1 MNAVRLKSARALL
14 VLGLAALVTGDTF
27 DVNITLTST
36 VPFQPWN
43 ASAVVE
49 YQMLIVAQSA
59 FSANPSTC
67 LPGYYCNGGTVT
79 ACPKNTY
86 NPDPQKTQ
94 STDCLACPA
103 YQVTATAGS
112 AACTTCASGQ
122 QLRTPTSGANPATDP
137 FRQCVDSP
145 AGGFTL
151 PNSTTA
157 YACPAGTYSPQGSA
171 TCYPCSPG
179 SYAEFPGSQAC
190 TACPTG
196 QFTFTKTVSSDGVAT
211 YTGVAGATSA
221 SQCSVL
227 PININLCLPGTYF
240 FNQRC
245 TPCPVGYYCPYMS
258 SKSTDIAIVMCPNGM
273 YSPKGVLAKS
283 GSDCSSHSPPTM
295 DTFSSCAMSRTS
307 PNSLSGLTISA
318 IGAPRNSD
326 ESVIVAT
333 ATSVYRLMTPT
344 LELEALPGTFTSVSV
359 VGTDISGDN
368 AHLLV
373 VGDAGAHTV
382 VFVDMYTK
390 AHKTIGISQHP
401 AGIALQQPVQNIRYA
416 YVSDS
421 VEHCVRVFNLDTLE
435 TNVVAGSPTGDA
447 GYSDSIPY
455 TLMNKPMGI
464 AFMEGDLATNKNLL
478 IADSGNKVIRK
489 YNTETGALSTWF
501 KSRDLTSPEMRTP
514 VSISVA
520 IDIASG
526 NYLVYVVDTGFSPSR
541 ISVIGK
547 VNNDGDLVLTVL
559 QTAGSPSMGVGGM
572 LIPGPQLTTTGA
584 SIGVKE
590 FVYLKSDNQ
599 LSSLLSA
606 DVAASSQTAA
616 SGGEC
621 VFPAQAYDVTT
632 VSPCGNLY
640 LDTTNGNNEF
650 CDTGDRTNLGCDM
663 TTCTLQPTFACLGG
677 AERCLVP
684 CQGYLFAGDGKY
696 YCSEDCLKLP
706 APPGQ
711 YVNDQCVV
719 TDVNECRK
727 DAPNNTCSDLGVCV
741 NTAGSYA
748 CDCMPGL
755 FGDGRKCVFTA
766 YEVYTVVQ
774 IENLQYSNFQTNK
787 VSLQPVLG
795 SAYGTVL
802 AAGLANDP
810 AYTYKT
816 TSQMAIALA
825 NIQPDLNT
833 LDNTRLVLSTYFS
846 TLELAQQ
853 AASASVET
861 LEAALNQALA
871 GLPDNVKQTFTTLK
885 IMQPLRYQ
893 TFSAADASQPLIQSQ
908 WYMQVTGVQFNR
920 TCETMGKFPPNGC
933 WEVSITYSGRE
944 RDQRTTQESLNLL
957 YMPRVDR
964 SNDPNS
970 INGQLFVNKE
980 VALTANPGKFPCTMV
995 THGMDAT
1002 NHVLRDNTVCCLRD
1016 VADKYYYTT
1025 SMFKSYLSSS
1035 AFEGGAPTDYCAATT
1050 DFNTSYP
1057 SSDLVF
1063 GMPPAYDGW
1072 SNDAVIGGIDGMPQS
1087 DIKLMEVIDYAKRR
1101 YKLKVS
1107 IAEDDLIA
1115 HAAIAYTGMQFVD
1128 YKATF
1133 FVGMANFDGTAT
1145 SSLNSEFSV
1154 QNISVS
1160 KTSVMT
1166 LSSYGAN
1173 QDPLV
1178 SFGSMSLKR
1187 IKVQEYFNAPSYLY
1201 YLEPKFVLPA
1211 GYIPLAGQSGLVPL
1225 IGIMVGKSI
1234 GTAEPTTWYQACAS
1248 TDNTDMWNTV
1258 GLKAQVAKAQAQN
1271 NCAPADVLMC
1281 APLMGVNVNFGVP
1294 LDFGPTGFLTEA
1306 DFTNPAGVAI
1316 QLKVTFQ
1323 AMSAETGQLLSTSVS
1338 LSVPLSA
1345 GSFTAYCEDQIQQSQ
1360 TLSDVV
1366 KGDIYVGVAYSD
1378 ADWNTGMQPKI
1389 DTATYNSSFA
1399 PGNAQEFATA
1409 SVAGAFMTF
1418 TAMGDEGYFTD
1429 ARALEFNLSIFDIH
1443 TVHFLEPLG
1452 GPGGP
1457 TPHFDAV
1464 LQMLQDGTAYKMVQS
1479 PDQSVAQYAWLE
1491 PSAALKSTCPQKMGY
1506 LDISCIS
1513 RVDSTIAN
1521 NQKYVGDSVA
1531 VLRPGDPTSK
1541 ADVQRLMADSTNN
1554 GVPSALTLA
1563 NGEGFYN
1570 TLSSK
1575 LQFNNR
1581 FKRAYLVN
1589 PVIKWSNALMQKS
1602 QPGSTSYTVCTKIIA
1617 SALITI
1623 QTGAGYQFRRLLS
1636 VQDQDWFTPRAR
1648 ALTAS
1653 VLKRPN
1659 LARRQLT
1666 PGNSLMEVRPRAGRA
1681 HMWEK
1686 HSPRRLAR
1694 LPYDASARHIWHQ
1707 KGVGRRHL
1715 LSTPSDLST
1724 QTTSTSSVTVVIN
1737 QPGVTPMSILC
1748 GFLGAPLLQCG
1759 ALSVTERLSSA
1770 LAGTMCAAYAS
1781 GSLGAS
1787 LQSHITT
1794 VIEPIITGITR
1805 GTEYPISASLTGCA
1819 NTSNGQV
1826 VLAYY
1831 FVFAASANAVQVV
1844 IPANSGIDMQVF
1856 VGGGVPI
1863 SIDGVVRNATEML
1876 PAIVIMQ
1883 NSTST
1888 RQVVQL
1894 TPDQINQLEQQMF
1907 TDISRRFAVPTSDGS
1922 KLGVLFT
1929 VTCNVA
1935 LALALLLI
1943 GFN

>member
-36 VPFQPWN
+36 VPFPPWN

-49 YQMLIVAQSA
+49 YQMLVVAQSSFLA
-59 FSANPSTC
+59 TPSTC
-67 LPGYYCNGGTVT
+67 LPGFYCSGVTAT

-86 NPDPQKTQ
+86 NPYAQKTLL
-94 STDCLACPA
+94 SDCQACPA
-103 YQVTATAGS
+103 YEVAPVAGS

-137 FRQCVDSP
+137 LRQCVDAP

-171 TCYPCSPG
+171 TCYPCSAG
-179 SYAEFPGSQAC
+179 SYAEFPASQAC

-245 TPCPVGYYCPYMS
+245 SPCPVGYYCPYMS

-295 DTFSSCAMSRTS
+295 TTYSSCVMSASPSNPLTS
-307 PNSLSGLTISA
+307 LAITA

-326 ESVIVAT
+326 ESIIVAT
-333 ATSVYRLMTPT
+333 GTAVYRLMTPT
-344 LELEALPGTFTSVSV
+344 LQLEALPGVFSGVSA

-373 VGDAGAHTV
+373 VGDAAAHTV
-382 VFVDMYTK
+382 VFVDLYSK
-390 AHKTIGISQHP
+390 VSKPIGISQHP
-401 AGIALQQPVQNIRYA
+401 AGIALQEPVQNIRYA

-421 VEHCVRVFNLDTLE
+421 VEHCVRIFNLDSLE
-435 TNVVAGSPTGDA
+435 TSVVAGSAVGA
-447 GYSDSIPY
+447 LGYSDSVNSVPY
-455 TLMNKPMGI
+455 TLLNTPMGI
-464 AFMEGDLATNKNLL
+464 AFMEGDLSTNKNLL

-489 YNTETGALSTWF
+489 YNTQTGVLSTWF
-501 KSRDLTSPEMRTP
+501 SSRDLTSPEMRTP

-520 IDIASG
+520 IDLVSG
-526 NYLVYVVDTGFSPSR
+526 NYLVYVVDTGFSPYR
-541 ISVIGK
+541 ISVISK
-547 VNNDGDLVLTVL
+547 VDTDGDLILTVL
-559 QTAGSPSMGVGGM
+559 QTAGSPSMGIGGM
-572 LIPGPQLTTTGA
+572 LLPGPQLVTTGA

-599 LSSLLSA
+599 IYSLLAA

-616 SGGEC
+616 SGGQC
-621 VFPAQAYDVTT
+621 VFPAQAYNVTT
-632 VSPCGNLY
+632 VSACGNLY
-640 LDTTNGNNEF
+640 LDTNEF
-650 CDTGDRTNLGCDM
+650 CDTGDQTNLGCDM
-663 TTCTLQPTFACLGG
+663 TTCHLQPTYACLGG
-677 AERCLVP
+677 ASACLVP
-684 CQGYLFAGDGKY
+684 CQGYLFTDGKY
-696 YCSEDCLKLP
+696 YCSEDCLKKP
-706 APPGQ
+706 AASGF
-711 YVNDQCVV
+711 YVDNHCNVV
-719 TDVNECRK
+719 DINECRK
-727 DAPNNTCSDLGVCV
+727 DAPNNTCSDLGVCA
-741 NTAGSYA
+741 NTAGAYT
-748 CDCMPGL
+748 CDCLPGL
-755 FGDGRKCVFTA
+755 FGDGRKCVFDA

-774 IENLQYSNFQTNK
+774 IENLQYSNFLTAK
-787 VSLQPVLG
+787 LLLEKALGDAFGAVVSSGLVDDA
-795 SAYGTVL
+795 AYS
-802 AAGLANDP
+802 
-810 AYTYKT
+810 YKT
-816 TSQMAIALA
+816 ALQMAISLA
-825 NIQPDLNT
+825 NIQPDLDT
-833 LDNTRLVLSTYFS
+833 LDNTRLKLSTYFAN
-846 TLELAQQ
+846 LQQ
-853 AASASVET
+853 AET
-861 LEAALNQALA
+861 AVNAGLDTLSAALNQALGQLSQSVTQNYTA
-871 GLPDNVKQTFTTLK
+871 LAVL
-885 IMQPLRYQ
+885 QPLRYQ
-893 TFSAADASQPLIQSQ
+893 TYSAADASQPISQSQ

-920 TCETMGKFPPNGC
+920 TCETLGKFPPNGC
-933 WEVSITYSGRE
+933 WEVSVTYAGRE
-944 RDQRTTQESLNLL
+944 IDQRTNLESLNLL
-957 YMPRVDR
+957 YMPRVLR
-964 SNDPNS
+964 SNDPTSAVN
-970 INGQLFVNKE
+970 QLFVNRE
-980 VALTANPGKFPCTMV
+980 VALTGDPSKFPCTMM
-995 THGMDAT
+995 TQGT
-1002 NHVLRDNTVCCLRD
+1002 NPTNQVLKDNTVCCLRD
-1016 VADKYYYTT
+1016 VANQYYWTT
-1025 SMFKSYLSSS
+1025 TMFKTYLSSS
-1035 AFEGGAPTDYCAATT
+1035 TFEGGAPTDYCTT
-1050 DFNTSYP
+1050 TSAFNTSYP
-1057 SSDLVF
+1057 DSNLVF
-1063 GMPPAYDGW
+1063 KMPADHDGW

-1087 DIKLMEVIDYAKRR
+1087 DVKLVQVIDYAKRI

-1115 HAAIAYTGMQFVD
+1115 AAATSYSGMQFVD
-1128 YKATF
+1128 YNASF
-1133 FVGMANFDGTAT
+1133 FVGMANFEGTGT

-1178 SFGSMSLKR
+1178 NYASMSLKR
-1187 IKVQEYFNAPSYLY
+1187 IKVQEYFNPPTYLY
-1201 YLEPKFVLPA
+1201 YLEPKFVLPT
-1211 GYIPLAGQSGLVPL
+1211 GYIPLAGSTGLVPL
-1225 IGIMVGKSI
+1225 VGIMVGKSI
-1234 GTAEPTTWYQACAS
+1234 GNAEPDVWHQACAS
-1248 TDNTDMWNTV
+1248 TDGTDMWSTP
-1258 GLKAQVAKAQAQN
+1258 GLRAQVTKAQAQN
-1271 NCAPADVLMC
+1271 SCAPADVLMC
-1281 APLMGVNVNFGVP
+1281 APLLGVNVDFGIP
-1294 LDFGPTGFLTEA
+1294 LDYPGFLTDA
-1306 DFTNPAGVAI
+1306 DFTNPAGVSL
-1316 QLKVTFQ
+1316 QVKVTFQ
-1323 AMSAETGQLLSTSVS
+1323 AMSADTGQLLSTAVS
-1338 LSVPLSA
+1338 LSVPLSPN
-1345 GSFTAYCEDQIQQSQ
+1345 SFVAYCEDQIHQAQ
-1360 TLSDVV
+1360 TLSDIVQ
-1366 KGDIYVGVAYSD
+1366 GDIYVGVAYSD
-1378 ADWNTGMQPKI
+1378 TDWNTGMQSKI
-1389 DTATYNSSFA
+1389 NTATYNATFA
-1399 PGNAQEFATA
+1399 AGNAQEFATA

-1418 TAMGDEGYFTD
+1418 TAMGDPGYFTD
-1429 ARALEFNLSIFDIH
+1429 PRALDFNLSIFDIH

-1452 GPGGP
+1452 GPGGA
-1457 TPHFDAV
+1457 TPNFDAV
-1464 LQMLQDGTAYKMVQS
+1464 LRMLQDGSAYQMMQS
-1479 PDQSVAQYAWLE
+1479 PVQATAQNAWLV
-1491 PSAALKSTCPQKMGY
+1491 PTPALLNLCPEKMGY
-1506 LDISCIS
+1506 LNIDCIT

-1521 NQKYVGDSVA
+1521 NKVVVGDSVA
-1531 VLRPGDPTSK
+1531 VLRPGDATSK

-1589 PVIKWSNALMQKS
+1589 PVIKWSNALMQAT
-1602 QPGSTSYTVCTKIIA
+1602 QPTSTSYTVCTKIIA

-1623 QTGAGYQFRRLLS
+1623 QTSAGYQFRRLLS
-1636 VQDQDWFTPRAR
+1636 VQEQDWFTPRAR

-1659 LARRQLT
+1659 LARRELT

-1681 HMWEK
+1681 NNLWEK
-1686 HSPRRLAR
+1686 HSPRQLAR

-1707 KGVGRRHL
+1707 KATAVGRRKL
-1715 LSTPSDLST
+1715 LSTSTDMST

-1759 ALSVTERLSSA
+1759 ALSVTEQLSTGV
-1770 LAGTMCAAYAS
+1770 AGAMCAAYAS
-1781 GSLGAS
+1781 GGLGAA
-1787 LQSHITT
+1787 LAAHITS
-1794 VIEPIITGITR
+1794 VIEPIMQNVVS
-1805 GTEYPISASLTGCA
+1805 GTEYPIAASLTGCGI
-1819 NTSNGQV
+1819 TNGQV
-1826 VLAYY
+1826 ALAYY
-1831 FVFAASANAVQVV
+1831 FVFAAASTSTVQVS
-1844 IPANSGIDMQVF
+1844 IDANSGISVQVF
-1856 VGGGVPI
+1856 AGGGVPI
-1863 SIDGVVRNATEML
+1863 SINGVATNGTQVL
-1876 PAIVIMQ
+1876 PTVVIMQ

-1922 KLGVLFT
+1922 RLGVLFT